1 MPWSRDR
8 YWRPGEPITLDEDGG
23 SVTYLL
29 RGVMRD
35 TDPSSA
41 FATLTLELVRA
52 VPDEHTG
59 AAEPLSAAG

>member
-8 YWRPGEPITLDEDGG
+8 YWRPGEPFTLDEDGG

-52 VPDEHTG
+52 VPDERTG